1 MYILNYMI
9 FNMIKYNFHF
19 FLFFNKISVNLLK
32 IMNNYDINIF
42 NDKIFYYIW

>member
-9 FNMIKYNFHF
+9 FNMITFIFHF
-19 FLFFNKISVNLLK
+19 FFILNKISVNLLK